1 MASPSIETHKPYSYP
16 KHVCLLINYLWTSHR
31 IAPWVF
37 FITWGQFFKFLILLK
52 MEVLKLVILTYSSDD
67 SFQSKFNKDL
77 NPKP

>member
-1 MASPSIETHKPYSYP
+1 
-16 KHVCLLINYLWTSHR
+16 
-31 IAPWVF
+31 
-37 FITWGQFFKFLILLK
+37 